1 MAVERVKYRV
11 SQGGHNIPVSDI
23 RLRYIR
29 SKENFEQIYS
39 KIVDMWVVFDTSGPS
54 QEFCK

>member
-1 MAVERVKYRV
+1 MNTDSGKTVKV
-11 SQGGHNIPVSDI
+11 FTM
-23 RLRYIR
+23 R
-29 SKENFEQIYS
+29 SESVFMIGQNMHFEQIYS